1 MTRAA
6 ASVGIYGGTFNPV
19 HLGHLRAAEEVAEAL
34 GLERVLFVP
43 SGEPPHKR
51 AVPAPGEGGA
61 VDPIAPAALRL
72 EWVRLAVA
80 GNPRFEVATLE
91 VERDGPSYLVETL
104 SHLRGALAPARGVFI
119 LGRDAFQEM
128 GGWREPRRLLTLA
141 DFAVT
146 TRPPL
151 EPATDR
157 LDLWLPACARD
168 DVDVDADGRSAVHR
182 EAGTR
187 LRLVPI
193 TAVDV
198 SATDIRARVRA
209 GRSIR
214 YLVPEPVREAIEASG
229 AYAPAPRSRD
239 ASAEEA
245 RR

>member
-1 MTRAA
+1 MTSGAPP
-6 ASVGIYGGTFNPV
+6 VGIYGGTFNPI

-51 AVPAPGEGGA
+51 AGRDGDGEL
-61 VDPIAPAALRL
+61 DPIAASALRL
-72 EWVRLAVA
+72 EWVRAAVA
-80 GNPRFEVATLE
+80 GNPRFEVST
-91 VERDGPSYLVETL
+91 VEIERPGPSYLVETL
-104 SHLRGALAPARGVFI
+104 LRLRESLAPARRVFI

-128 GGWREPRRLLTLA
+128 GGWREPERLLTLA

-146 TRPPL
+146 TRPPI
-151 EPATDR
+151 EPTTDR
-157 LDLWLPACARD
+157 LDLWLPACARSD
-168 DVDVDADGRSAVHR
+168 FEVASDGRSAVHR

-187 LRLVPI
+187 IHLVPI
-193 TAVDV
+193 TAVDI

-214 YLVPEPVREAIEASG
+214 YLVPDAVREAIERSG
-229 AYAPAPRSRD
+229 IY
-239 ASAEEA
+239 EQKA